1 MKLEIIEN
9 EIRKIVNGTGKV
21 FGNPVSDEM
30 AFNYLTLWYF
40 FLCNELRY
48 KVNKK
53 KIDEIDYRDLES
65 YITDGANDGGID
77 YVYLDDESTAKVVVV
92 QSKYTETLDYNTII
106 AELKKMSNTI
116 EDFSKVNTA
125 HYNTNVKRELQN
137 ALDSLPDSQNTNVE
151 YVLFTTAELGNIDEI
166 LSRIDNDQ
174 NPNLNRDSVSIYQ
187 VSDIESKISQVIEE
201 ILTVD
206 YDSIRIDKP
215 QNILKYENQKVKGI
229 MVNISSKS
237 LTALYNK
244 YHDNGLFDLNIRRYI
259 KNKMVDAGI
268 NKSLKESRDDF
279 WFLNNGIIIACKD
292 FDPDGDTIK
301 LYDFSIVNG
310 GQTTNLIGED
320 KSKNPTEFFL
330 PCKIISQKNA
340 HEADMSFYTKIAEAT
355 NSQKPIYARDLKSN
369 SPEMRRLQTWL
380 GNEKIYLEI
389 KRGVK
394 IPKKQYE
401 YHIKN
406 DELAQLILSVIY
418 QKPGT
423 ARSNKKEIFENTKL
437 YGQIFKVPYEKDN
450 NKKDCIIDIIK
461 LNDKFDELS
470 KELLNSSTT
479 LAVEEKTILKNG
491 KQVIF
496 SIIGLLYLWANND
509 ISLSDTLSDAGVL
522 LDFPFTYSKIIGN
535 YKKDDLDDH
544 IRQLLIVIIELL
556 TEQYTNAYDNK
567 RTTSVSNYFKKD
579 STYIDE
585 IVPFISKKFDRY
597 HKATM
602 KEHNVIFC
610 RNDD

>member
-1 MKLEIIEN
+1 MKSEIIEN
-9 EIRKIVNGTGKV
+9 ELRKIVNGTGKV
-21 FGNPVSDEM
+21 FQNPVSDEM

-40 FLCNELRY
+40 YLCNELRY

-53 KIDEIDYRDLES
+53 KIDEIDYRDLET
-65 YITDGANDGGID
+65 YITDGSNDGGID
-77 YVYLDDESTAKVVVV
+77 YIYLDDESTAKVVVV
-92 QSKYTETLDYNTII
+92 QSKYTESLDYNTII

-116 EDFSKVNTA
+116 DDFSKVNTS

-137 ALDSLPDSQNTNVE
+137 ALDSLPDSQSTNVE
-151 YVLFTTAELGNIDEI
+151 YVLFTTAEISNVDEI

-187 VSDIESKISQVIEE
+187 VSDIESKISQVNEE

-215 QNILKYENQKVKGI
+215 KNILEYENKNVKGI

-237 LTALYNK
+237 VTALYNK

-268 NKSLKESRDDF
+268 NKSLKESREDF

-292 FDPDGDTIK
+292 FEPDGNTIK

-320 KSKNPTEFFL
+320 KSKNLTEFFL

-340 HEADMSFYTKIAEAT
+340 QGADMNFYTKIAEAT

-437 YGQIFKVPYEKDN
+437 YGQIFKIPYEKDN
-450 NKKDCIIDIIK
+450 DKKDCLIDIIK
-461 LNDKFDELS
+461 LNDKFDALS
-470 KELLNSSTT
+470 KALLTSSTLT
-479 LAVEEKTILKNG
+479 MEEKIILKNG

-496 SIIGLLYLWANND
+496 AIMGLLFLWANND
-509 ISLSDTLSDAGVL
+509 ISLSDTLNNAAVL
-522 LDFPFTYSKIIGN
+522 TDFSFGYSKIIGN
-535 YKKDDLDDH
+535 YKKDDLDEH
-544 IRQLLIVIIELL
+544 IKQLLIVIIELL
-556 TEQYTNAYDNK
+556 TEQYTNAYENK

-597 HKATM
+597 HKGTLN
-602 KEHNVIFC
+602 EHSVIFF
-610 RNDD
+610 RDSD

>member
-1 MKLEIIEN
+1 MKSEIIEN

-21 FGNPVSDEM
+21 FESPVSDEM

-53 KIDEIDYRDLES
+53 KIDEIDYRDLET

-77 YVYLDDESTAKVVVV
+77 YIYLDDESTAKVVVV

-116 EDFSKVNTA
+116 DDFSKVNTS

-137 ALDSLPDSQNTNVE
+137 ALDSLPDSQSTNVE
-151 YVLFTTAELGNIDEI
+151 YVLFTTAELSNIDEI

-174 NPNLNRDSVSIYQ
+174 NPNLNRDSVSIYH
-187 VSDIESKISQVIEE
+187 VSDIESKISQVTEE

-215 QNILKYENQKVKGI
+215 KNILEYENKNVKGI

-237 LTALYNK
+237 VTALYNK

-259 KNKMVDAGI
+259 KNKMVDEGI
-268 NKSLKESRDDF
+268 NKSLKESREDF

-292 FDPDGDTIK
+292 FEPDGNKIK

-310 GQTTNLIGED
+310 GQTTSLIGED
-320 KSKNPTEFFL
+320 KSKNTTEFFL

-340 HEADMSFYTKIAEAT
+340 QGADMNFYTKIAEAT

-369 SPEMRRLQTWL
+369 SPEMRRLQIWL
-380 GNEKIYLEI
+380 EKEKIYLEI

-406 DELAQLILSVIY
+406 DELAQLILSFVY

-423 ARSNKKEIFENTKL
+423 ARSNKKEIFANPKL
-437 YGQIFKVPYEKDN
+437 YGQVFKMPYEKDN

-470 KELLNSSTT
+470 KELLNSPGIKQ
-479 LAVEEKTILKNG
+479 EEKIILKNG

-496 SIIGLLYLWANND
+496 AIIGLIYLWANND
-509 ISLSDTLSDAGVL
+509 ISLNDTLNNAAVL
-522 LDFPFTYSKIIGN
+522 LDFSFAFSKIIGN
-535 YKKDDLDDH
+535 YQKDDLDDH
-544 IRQLLIVIIELL
+544 IRELL
-556 TEQYTNAYDNK
+556 TLIIDSLSQQYSNAYNNN

-585 IVPFISKKFDRY
+585 IVPFISKEFSRY
-597 HKATM
+597 RKGTLN
-602 KEHNVIFC
+602 EHSVIFY
-610 RNDD
+610 RDND